1 MKKYIVEITETLVRQ
16 IQVVAVDGQSARNK
30 VRQLYQQEKIVLDYS
45 DFFDLE
51 FNVLDNKQTIKRAKY
66 DK

>member
-51 FNVLDNKQTIKRAKY
+51 FNVLDNKQTIKRVKY